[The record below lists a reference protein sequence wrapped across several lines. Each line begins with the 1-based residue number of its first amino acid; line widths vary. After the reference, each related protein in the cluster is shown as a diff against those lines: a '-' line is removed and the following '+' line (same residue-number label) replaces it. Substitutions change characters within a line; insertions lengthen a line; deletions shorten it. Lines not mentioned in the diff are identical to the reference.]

1 MPSACPLEGL
11 MELWEGENWEDE
23 RKATQAGAGAWYPV
37 PKGKPLAA
45 ASQELRG
52 IIEAPWAMA
61 QRYS

>member
-1 MPSACPLEGL
+1 

-23 RKATQAGAGAWYPV
+23 RKAMQAGAGAWYPV

-45 ASQELRG
+45 AYQELRG
-52 IIEAPWAMA
+52 IIEAPWATA